1 MTKFGPAQGL
11 DFENASFVDARDGI
25 LVGGSDGTA
34 ILSGSRFFRIQAE
47 DPRVLHNVVGI
58 AKAPNGDRYLNGA
71 RGLVYVEAADWRA
84 MTAQPT
90 QPLRYTLIDT
100 LDGYPGAAT
109 SLIEGMAIDS
119 AGILWFGGSEGIA
132 SLDTKAPLRKAVP
145 FPVFVTALE
154 TPTQRYRT
162 SDDLVLPPGSSGLR
176 IDYTALGYTMPE
188 RIRFRYRLD
197 GVDRDWVEAGTR
209 RAAYYT
215 NLGPGEHHFSVVAT
229 NEDGVWNSSPATFTF
244 TIKPT
249 VVQSRPFIAACV
261 VLALGLI
268 YLLHRLRLHR
278 LERRVV
284 ERMRTRQL
292 ERERI
297 ARMLHDTFLQSVQGL
312 TYAFQSI
319 ANSLPAHSPIRC
331 QMEKLLNMA
340 EDVIVEGRDNVNALR
355 TPPVRDLERDLG
367 VLAQSLAEA
376 YPVQIAF
383 TASGTRHDLD
393 PIVADEL
400 HLFAREAM
408 YNACRHAQAGLL
420 STTLEHDAGFVRLC
434 VQDNGRG
441 IDPRI
446 LAEGAQA
453 GHWGLQGL
461 RERAEVMG
469 AALDIESAPGKGTRL
484 CLRIDADVAYRT
496 RVPAKDR

>member
-1 MTKFGPAQGL
+1 
-11 DFENASFVDARDGI
+11 
-25 LVGGSDGTA
+25 
-34 ILSGSRFFRIQAE
+34 
-47 DPRVLHNVVGI
+47 
-58 AKAPNGDRYLNGA
+58 
-71 RGLVYVEAADWRA
+71 